1 MSDPFSR
8 IDNSLTT
15 AGDAARNAAAEKSL
29 ELKQKAFEKKKTI
42 EEGLSGFKAITG
54 VRKIGKAAVD
64 NLSPY
69 VKQEAK
75 ASWNQFKD
83 QWTKEIKSRAE
94 GYVKQAT
101 SRATEDA
108 PIQMS
113 EIGEIAGDA
122 APSAAAAAA
131 APVEGASASAAPVE
145 AVASQAA
152 EPASDLIKLL
162 PGEESEAAA
171 SKVGSTLNPFS
182 LGGDGVNPAAS
193 ASSSLSPIAEASG
206 AEERAAQLGALRVQL
221 RTGVDALKTQQAAIN
236 DSISRLGNA
245 GRVATP
251 GNSAADEAAAAAKA
265 AETQAAQAAE
275 KQAAEKA
282 AAGAA
287 EKTAAETGGEVT
299 GEEAVGG
306 FLDDT
311 GILAPLGL
319 LIGAIGLGT
328 AAEEAKKKMPK
339 FTPAMAMGD
348 QVGGTSY
355 QAGIN

>member
-1 MSDPFSR
+1 MSDPFSK
-8 IDNSLTT
+8 INNAQTT
-15 AGDAARNAAAEKSL
+15 VGDSARDAAAEKAL
-29 ELKQKAFEKKKTI
+29 ELKQKAFEKKKTV
-42 EEGLSGFKAITG
+42 EEGLSGFKLITG
-54 VRKIGKAAVD
+54 GKNVGKAAVD

-69 VKQEAK
+69 IKQEAK
-75 ASWNQFKD
+75 ASWNEFKD
-83 QWTKEIKSRAE
+83 KWAGELKSRAE
-94 GYVKQAT
+94 GYVKNVASKVT
-101 SRATEDA
+101 ERAGADA

-113 EIGEIAGDA
+113 EIGEIADETAPAVETTA
-122 APSAAAAAA
+122 AS
-131 APVEGASASAAPVE
+131 V
-145 AVASQAA
+145 A

-171 SKVGSTLNPFS
+171 AKVGSTLNPFN
-182 LGGDGVNPAAS
+182 LGGEGVNPAAS
-193 ASSSLSPIAEASG
+193 GASSLSPIAEASG

-221 RTGVDALKTQQAAIN
+221 RTGLDALKTQQTAIN
-236 DSISRLGNA
+236 DGISRLGNA

-265 AETQAAQAAE
+265 AETQAGQAAE

-287 EKTAAETGGEVT
+287 EKTAATTAGEDTAVT

-311 GILAPLGL
+311 GILAPLGVL
-319 LIGAIGLGT
+319 LGAIGLGT
-328 AAEEAKKKMPK
+328 AAEEAKKRKPKM
-339 FTPAMAMGD
+339 TDAMTLGD

>member
-1 MSDPFSR
+1 MSDPFSQ
-8 IDNSLTT
+8 INNSLTS
-15 AGDAARNAAAEKSL
+15 AGDAARNTAAEKAL
-29 ELKQKAFEKKKTI
+29 ELKQKAFEKKKTV
-42 EEGLSGFKAITG
+42 EEGLSGFKLITG
-54 VRKIGKAAVD
+54 GKNVGKAAVD

-69 VKQEAK
+69 IKQEAK

-83 QWTKEIKSRAE
+83 KWTGELKSRAE
-94 GYVKQAT
+94 GYAKNIASKVT
-101 SRATEDA
+101 ERAGADA

-113 EIGEIAGDA
+113 EIGEIADETAPA
-122 APSAAAAAA
+122 ATQAAAAA
-131 APVEGASASAAPVE
+131 APAVETTAASV
-145 AVASQAA
+145 A

-162 PGEESEAAA
+162 PGEEGEAAA
-171 SKVGSTLNPFS
+171 SKVGSTLNPFN
-182 LGGDGVNPAAS
+182 LGGEGANPAAS

-221 RTGVDALKTQQAAIN
+221 RTGVDALKTQQAALN

-251 GNSAADEAAAAAKA
+251 GNSAADEASAAAKA

-282 AAGAA
+282 AGGAA
-287 EKTAAETGGEVT
+287 EKTAATAGEDAAVT

-306 FLDDT
+306 FFDDT
-311 GILAPLGL
+311 GILAPLGV

-328 AAEEAKKKMPK
+328 AAEEAKKRMPK
-339 FTPAMAMGD
+339 LNPAMALGD